1 MDFTFSAEDEA
12 FRRDVRAFIEANY
25 TADMRARAAK
35 SLSGYL
41 YKEDHLRWQKA
52 LHERGWI
59 GPNWPVEHGGAGFTP
74 TQKYIFETETARA
87 GTPRVL
93 SFGLKMVAPVIMAF
107 GTDAQK
113 ERFLPRILASQDWWC
128 QGYSEPGSGSDL
140 ASLQCRAVAD
150 GDDYIV
156 NGSKIWTT
164 RAQDADWIFCLVR
177 TSTAGKRQEGI
188 SFLLIDMTT
197 PGIQVRPIVLT
208 DLVPAPN
215 QEVNQVFFTDVRV
228 PQANRI
234 GEENKGWTYAKYLLE
249 FERGN
254 AYAGSLQGALERV
267 RHIATRELDGRR
279 PLMRDEGFRRK
290 FTGLEIETRA
300 VEMTE
305 LRILSSL
312 STGGRPGAESSILK
326 CRGTDVLQAISELA
340 VEAVA
345 YYAVP
350 FDHRVLDYGAN
361 VPPIG
366 PDYAAPV
373 SGRYLNLR
381 KSSIYG
387 GSNEIQRNIVA
398 KLILGL

>member
-1 MDFTFSAEDEA
+1 MDFTFSTEDEA
-12 FRRDVRAFIEANY
+12 FRQAVRQFIADNY

-52 LHERGWI
+52 LYEKGWI
-59 GPNWPVEHGGAGFTP
+59 APNWPVEHGGAGFTP

-107 GTDAQK
+107 GSEAQK
-113 ERFLPRILASQDWWC
+113 QRFLPRILASEDWWC

-150 GDDYIV
+150 GDDYVV

-188 SFLLIDMTT
+188 SFLLIEMTT
-197 PGIQVRPIVLT
+197 PGIEVQPIVLN
-208 DLVPAPN
+208 DLVPAPHH
-215 QEVNQVFFTDVRV
+215 EVNQVFFSDVRV
-228 PQANRI
+228 PQTNRI
-234 GEENKGWTYAKYLLE
+234 GKENEGWTYAKYLLE

-254 AYAGSLQGALERV
+254 AYAGSLQAALERV
-267 RHIATRELDGRR
+267 RQIAGQELDGRR
-279 PLMRDEGFRRK
+279 PLLQDQGFRAK
-290 FTGLEIETRA
+290 FNRLEIETRA

-305 LRILSSL
+305 LRILSTL
-312 STGGRPGAESSILK
+312 STGGRPGPESSILK
-326 CRGTDVLQAISELA
+326 CRGTEVLQAISELA
-340 VEAVA
+340 VEAAA
-345 YYAVP
+345 YYAAP

-361 VPPIG
+361 QPTVG
-366 PDYAAPV
+366 PDYAAPIT
-373 SGRYLNLR
+373 GRYLNLR